1 MDLMS
6 WFLKFMDIVLHLDLY
21 LGVIITQYGLWTYLF
36 LFLVIF
42 VETGLV
48 FTPFLP
54 GDSLL
59 FTAGTMAGMG
69 LFNIWV
75 LIIILS
81 IAAILGDTVNY
92 FVGKFVGAKILRKNR
107 TITIFGKKLTLINT
121 KHVDETKNFFNKYG
135 SETIIIARLIPIV
148 RTFAPFLAGIGN
160 MNYWKFLVYNVVG
173 GILWVSVFVFGGY
186 FFGGLKF
193 VQDNFSL
200 VLIGIILVSFIPVF
214 IHIFRAYKYDKKNKN
229 RKVKK

>member
-36 LFLVIF
+36 LFLVVF

-214 IHIFRAYKYDKKNKN
+214 IHIFRAYKYDKKK
-229 RKVKK
+229 